1 MSDYRYRL
9 FPRLSMVRTSEG
21 DFYVEEYPS
30 GRYLGKIPQQLGECL
45 LTQEVDKIPS
55 PQQATADQHRIPW
68 GVDFPANISHP

>member
-21 DFYVEEYPS
+21 DFYAEEYPS

-45 LTQEVDKIPS
+45 LTQEMDKITSLPGETPS
-55 PQQATADQHRIPW
+55 PGLHSFPW
-68 GVDFPANISHP
+68 R